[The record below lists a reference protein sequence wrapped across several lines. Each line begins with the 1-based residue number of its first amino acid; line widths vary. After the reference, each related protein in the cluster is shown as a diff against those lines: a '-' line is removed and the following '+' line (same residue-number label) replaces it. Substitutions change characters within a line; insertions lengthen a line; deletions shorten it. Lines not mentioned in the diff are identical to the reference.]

1 MHNGSRFG
9 FFSNQRVVRGV
20 VGQQRALVVV
30 DAVLPQGAAALAC
43 FANADDT
50 LQRIV
55 GAAGGGQ
62 QGIAGAQQT
71 KQGDRQGVGAA
82 HELRAHKGSL
92 GAHAA
97 GEDLLQLITAVVP
110 DAVAAGTP
118 EVPGL
123 DTAIGEG
130 TQHFQLVVVADLLHM
145 AERFT
150 TKFQSFSVQFQHVG
164 A

>member
-1 MHNGSRFG
+1 MAHLCAGG
-9 FFSNQRVVRGV
+9 FLGDQIVVRGE
-20 VGQQRALVVV
+20 VGLEGSFVVV
-30 DAVLPQGAAALAC
+30 YAVVHQGAGALAL
-43 FANADDT
+43 AVQTDDA

-82 HELRAHKGSL
+82 HELRAHEGSL
-92 GAHAA
+92 STHAA

-130 TQHFQLVVVADLLHM
+130 TQHFQLVVVADFLHM

-150 TKFQSFSVQFQHVG
+150 TKFQSFSVQFQHIG